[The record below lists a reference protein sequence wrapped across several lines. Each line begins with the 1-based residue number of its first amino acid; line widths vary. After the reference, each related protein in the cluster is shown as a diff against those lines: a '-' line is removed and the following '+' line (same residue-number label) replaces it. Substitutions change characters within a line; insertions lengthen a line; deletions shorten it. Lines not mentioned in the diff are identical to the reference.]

1 MRPGRWVTSLRLRL
15 LVLTGLGVA
24 LALLMAGMVISGLFR
39 DALLRQFQFGLQQQ
53 LDQLIAR
60 VNFDAQGRPQV
71 DDQSLSDP
79 RWQKPYS
86 GLYWQINSADQAV
99 VLRSRSLWDTSLA
112 NAPDLLSDGALH
124 VHGGVGPRG
133 TPLLVLE
140 RVVRPE
146 EMPDLRWRLLV
157 AGDTQAV
164 DDAVARIRGLLMLA
178 LGVLLVLLLLAG
190 WAQVALGLAPLRALQ
205 RALTDVRQGR
215 EKQIRGLVPQEVQPL
230 VDGFNAVLARNAEV
244 IERARQQAGNLAHAV
259 KTPLAVLAQ
268 AAQAAQRRA
277 PSSGPEAMADMVL
290 PDLVIEQ
297 VALARRQVDWH
308 LARARAAG
316 AHGVAGQ
323 RVGVAPVLRD
333 LLRVMDKVHAGRT
346 LELRCRPVGDDIAFA
361 GEAQDLQ
368 EMLGNL
374 LDNACKWARAVV
386 QVDVVL
392 QADAAA
398 PSLQVTIQDDGPGIA
413 PEQRLEALAR
423 GVRVDESVP
432 GSGLGL
438 AIVDDLARLYGGA
451 LDLDTSPLGGLRAR
465 IRLPAM
471 V

>member
-1 MRPGRWVTSLRLRL
+1 VTSGHFATSLRLRL
-15 LVLTGLGVA
+15 LALTGLGVA
-24 LALLMAGMVISGLFR
+24 LALLMAGLVISGLFR
-39 DALLRQFQFGLQQQ
+39 DALLSQFQLGLEQQ

-60 VNFDAQGRPQV
+60 VNFDAQGRPQL
-71 DDQSLSDP
+71 DDQALSDP

-86 GLYWQINSADQAV
+86 GLYWQINSADQVV
-99 VLRSRSLWDTSLA
+99 VLRSRSLWDASLA

-164 DDAVARIRGLLMLA
+164 DDAVARFRGLLVLA
-178 LGVLLVLLLLAG
+178 LGALLVLLMLAG
-190 WAQVALGLAPLRALQ
+190 WAQVALGLAPLRVLQ
-205 RALTDVRQGR
+205 RALADVRQGR
-215 EKQIRGLVPQEVQPL
+215 EKQIRGPVPQEVQPL

-268 AAQAAQRRA
+268 AAETAQRRA
-277 PSSGPEAMADMVL
+277 SSFGPEAMADMAL
-290 PDLVIEQ
+290 PALVIEQ

-333 LLRVMDKVHAGRT
+333 LLRVMEKVYAGRT
-346 LELRCRPVGDDIAFA
+346 LDLRCSPVGEDIAFA

-374 LDNACKWARAVV
+374 LDNACKWAHAVV
-386 QVDVVL
+386 QIDAIL

-398 PSLQVTIQDDGPGIA
+398 PSLQVTVQDDGPGIA
-413 PEQRLEALAR
+413 PEQRMEALAR
-423 GVRVDESVP
+423 GGRVDESMP

-438 AIVDDLARLYGGA
+438 AIVDDLARLYGGTLE
-451 LDLDTSPLGGLRAR
+451 LDRSPLGGLRAR

>member
-1 MRPGRWVTSLRLRL
+1 MTSGRWVTSLRLRL
-15 LVLTGLGVA
+15 LALTGLGVA
-24 LALLMAGMVISGLFR
+24 LALLLAGMLISGLFR
-39 DALLRQFQFGLQQQ
+39 DALLRQFQLGLEQQ

-60 VNFDAQGRPQV
+60 VNFDAQGRPQL
-71 DDQSLSDP
+71 DDRSLSDP

-86 GLYWQINSADQAV
+86 GLYWQINRSDQVV
-99 VLRSRSLWDTSLA
+99 VLRSRSLWDVSLA
-112 NAPDLLSDGALH
+112 NAPDRLSDGALH
-124 VHGGVGPRG
+124 VHGGLGPRG

-146 EMPDLRWRLLV
+146 ELPDLRWRLLV

-164 DDAVARIRGLLMLA
+164 DDAVARFRGLLMLA
-178 LGVLLVLLLLAG
+178 LGALLILLLSAG

-205 RALTDVRQGR
+205 RALMDVRQGR
-215 EKQIRGLVPQEVQPL
+215 EKQIRGPVPQEVQPL

-244 IERARQQAGNLAHAV
+244 VERARQQAGNLAHAV

-268 AAQAAQRRA
+268 AAQAAQRPGLPA
-277 PSSGPEAMADMVL
+277 SPDAMADTAL
-290 PDLVIEQ
+290 PSLVMEQ

-333 LLRVMDKVHAGRT
+333 LLRVMGKVHAGRA
-346 LELRCRPVGDDIAFA
+346 LELRCLPVGEDIAFA

-368 EMLGNL
+368 EMLGNV
-374 LDNACKWARAVV
+374 LDNACKWARHVV
-386 QVDVVL
+386 QVEADLVPTGHAVVL
-392 QADAAA
+392 Q
-398 PSLQVTIQDDGPGIA
+398 VTVQDDGPGIA
-413 PEQRLEALAR
+413 PELRDAVLAR
-423 GVRVDESVP
+423 GMRIDESVP

-438 AIVDDLARLYGGA
+438 AIVGDLVDLYGGSLT
-451 LDLDTSPLGGLRAR
+451 LDSPASGGLRAC
-465 IRLPAM
+465 IRLPSAS
-471 V
+471 